1 MKFLLSKKKTIIIIL
16 EFKMKVA
23 KISMQSELNFVTKS
37 SIKISKAPTPT
48 VTPKTTT
55 NIT

>member
-23 KISMQSELNFVTKS
+23 KISMQSELNFGTKS